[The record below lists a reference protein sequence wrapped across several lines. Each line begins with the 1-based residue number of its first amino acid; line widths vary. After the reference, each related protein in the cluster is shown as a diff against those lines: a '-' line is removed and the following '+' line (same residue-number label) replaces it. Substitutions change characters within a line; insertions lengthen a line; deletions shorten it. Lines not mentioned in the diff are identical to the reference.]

1 MIIGYLEDIG
11 TIVGEL
17 QYSAEGTNK
26 SGASQIDEY
35 SLAGQENEITVSSQ
49 TFMTE
54 QEADDAAHPFVEQS
68 GSIIKFRTTGTVIS
82 DYTFYGET
90 RTVDGVE
97 YGLGEAG
104 GWIHPDIS
112 VTDSDNGI
120 QYKTTALSAFCNNIT
135 LNGTATN
142 DSSFAFTTTHNF
154 VLPIGTFIN
163 NYGLDEGEEWT
174 GIVVELQLID
184 IYTDET
190 ISYCTDKVFTVTQSG
205 GVKVRATL
213 KVKSG
218 YSCDNLTI
226 YPVVH
231 SSGSK
236 PFQFIVDI
244 YSCNI
249 IRPCLAGG
257 GTRLQN
263 NIVVTD
269 HDDGTITCTGTC
281 SDDSWVYADNGVV
294 TIPND
299 NREYILTGCA
309 PYSSSRGGYCLRFV
323 VEEDGEEE
331 YYCDYGSGVVLPNG
345 KEGRV
350 QIYFP
355 EGCVCVTVDFKPMIS
370 LRDDYYGDFVPA
382 YSGTKYLYADTP
394 LKTSDSVSKIDV
406 SDVIPVMRGVNYISY
421 STSVAAHALNMTGI
435 ENCTIKYRL

>member
-1 MIIGYLEDIG
+1 MIVGYIEDIG

-54 QEADDAAHPFVEQS
+54 EEADDAAHPFVEQS
-68 GSIIKFRTTGTVIS
+68 GSIIKFRTTGAVIL

-90 RTVDGVE
+90 RIVDGVE
-97 YGLGEAG
+97 YGLGDAAP
-104 GWIHPDIS
+104 WIYPDIS

-120 QYKTTALSAFCNNIT
+120 QYKTTVYSVFCNNIT

-142 DSSFAFTTTHNF
+142 DSSFAFTTNHNF
-154 VLPIGTFIN
+154 VLPTGTYIN
-163 NYGLDEGEEWT
+163 NYGLREGEEWT

-184 IYTDET
+184 IDTDET
-190 ISYCTDKVFTVTQSG
+190 ISYCTDKEFTVTQDG

-226 YPVVH
+226 YPVVYPA
-231 SSGSK
+231 GSK
-236 PFQFIVDI
+236 PFHFIVDI
-244 YSCNI
+244 RSCNLI
-249 IRPCLAGG
+249 HPHLEGG
-257 GTRLQN
+257 GTRLNN
-263 NIVVTD
+263 NINITY

-281 SDDSWVYADNGVV
+281 SEDSYVDADSALV

-331 YYCDYGSGVVLPNG
+331 YYCDYGSGVTLPNG
-345 KEGRV
+345 KQGRV

-382 YSGTKYLYADTP
+382 YHNYRILYTDTP
-394 LKTSDSVSKIDV
+394 LKTSDSVSKVGIA
-406 SDVIPVMRGVNYISY
+406 DVILVKRGVNYISY
-421 STSVAAHALNMTGI
+421 STLTASSLNMTSI